1 MKDVSH
7 PTNTEESER
16 ESGVP
21 GGGKGRKDDVGRSGV
36 YPMSGPHPPG
46 NVELKPQASWGQG
59 QRGAAGY
66 EDHGGSALTWEGG
79 QLLGGFD
86 TGPGGEPRARPAEAQ
101 KDVDVPHEQWL
112 AFLDSFSRQH
122 LDWLVTIEVESL
134 PGTLVAV
141 EQRQLKGISID
152 RADGK
157 ERVYVQVG
165 YGRKEH
171 ITHIVDSP
179 IRIRFRRSEA
189 GAHEG
194 LEIESVDGTTT
205 VIRFRSAA
213 RPEMLNGIAV

>member
-1 MKDVSH
+1 MKDVPH
-7 PTNTEESER
+7 PTNDESNR
-16 ESGVP
+16 EGGVP
-21 GGGKGRKDDVGRSGV
+21 GGGKGRKDEVGRSGV

-46 NVELKPQASWGQG
+46 NVELKQQASWGQG
-59 QRGAAGY
+59 ERGASGY
-66 EDHGGSALTWEGG
+66 ENHGGSELTWEGG

-86 TGPGGEPRARPAEAQ
+86 TGPGGEPQTQLAQ
-101 KDVDVPHEQWL
+101 IEGHVDIPHEQWL

-134 PGTLVAV
+134 PGTLIAV

-157 ERVYVQVG
+157 ERAYIQVG
-165 YGRKEH
+165 YGTKEH

-179 IRIRFRRSEA
+179 THIRFKRSET

-194 LEIESVDGTTT
+194 LEIESADGTTT

-213 RPEMLNGIAV
+213 RPEMLDGIAV